1 MKNYLN
7 LLKILKKNT
16 HSGYTLVELI
26 MASVVT
32 VMVISAAG
40 FGVYIMTRENMVA
53 TASGDIKYNLGR
65 ALDFISEEVKTASS
79 VATGVALPTG
89 CGTGTSTLK
98 LTIPYTVPI
107 KDASVTPNLLYSTPV
122 GTSSPYDVY
131 YFTKTPDSTW
141 LGTNAIYRCGPNL
154 NSDGS
159 VAVDGTTGIPP
170 YSLLASTG
178 QTKPA
183 PQMLVDLIASGRDSN
198 DSGTCVNG
206 GTPLPNDGGSPPKGN
221 TGFFVCISGSNKMV
235 EIHAASSALESRT
248 DKNSLNFVTT
258 GGRLADNATYG
269 LITQAYSRANTS
281 P

>member
-40 FGVYIMTRENMVA
+40 FGVYVMTRENMVA

-65 ALDFISEEVKTASS
+65 ALDFISEEVKTASA
-79 VATGVALPTG
+79 VATQVSIPSGT
-89 CGTGTSTLK
+89 CGSDAGTVSTLS
-98 LTIPYTVPI
+98 LTIPFT
-107 KDASVTPNLLYSTPV
+107 ATSGTSS
-122 GTSSPYDVY
+122 GTSSPYTVY
-131 YFTKTPDSTW
+131 YFTKAPDSTW

-159 VAVDGTTGIPP
+159 VATNATTGLPGT
-170 YSLLASTG
+170 YSS
-178 QTKPA
+178 
-183 PQMLVDLIASGRDSN
+183 QMLVDLIASTRDSN

-206 GTPLPNDGGSPPKGN
+206 GTPTPSNN
-221 TGFFVCISGSNKMV
+221 TGFFVCISGKMV

-269 LITQAYSRANTS
+269 LITQAYSRVS

>member
-1 MKNYLN
+1 MRNHLN
-7 LLKILKKNT
+7 LLKIIKKNT
-16 HSGYTLVELI
+16 YSGYTLVELI
-26 MASVVT
+26 LASVVT

-40 FGVYIMTRENMVA
+40 FGVYVMTRENMVA

-65 ALDFISEEVKTASS
+65 ALDFISEEVKTASA
-79 VATGVALPTG
+79 VETGIVIPSG
-89 CGTGTSTLK
+89 HCGTDQNKTSTLT
-98 LTIPYTVPI
+98 LTIPFTATSGSQLG
-107 KDASVTPNLLYSTPV
+107 K
-122 GTSSPYDVY
+122 SSPYKVY
-131 YFTKTPDSTW
+131 YLTKTPDSTW
-141 LGTNAIYRCGPNL
+141 LGTNAIYRCGPL
-154 NSDGS
+154 LDSDGN
-159 VAVDGTTGIPP
+159 VVVDGTTGVPP
-170 YSLLASTG
+170 YSTLADTNSSHN
-178 QTKPA
+178 KP
-183 PQMLVDLIASGRDSN
+183 PSQMLVDLIASGRDSN

-206 GTPLPNDGGSPPKGN
+206 GIPLPNDGGSPPKGN